1 MRHVR
6 SLALLACLTSSA
18 TAVAQESPPVAD
30 EAPGVAV
37 DAAETAE
44 APVADAAVITAVDT
58 GPAAP
63 AAPRSLPWLGIM
75 ADVGV
80 PDGMQ
85 GSLVLRPWR
94 ALRASVGGGYNMI
107 SKGVRVGVTLLPFGR
122 GPSGTLEVGRYFE
135 GNGNA
140 AAAQFLGAGV
150 SDSFLGPAF
159 QRVGYDFVNAHLG
172 LDFGYKRA
180 TFYIHGGMSY
190 VEGKVHNIDQVINHT
205 TPMIN
210 GQDANG
216 LEISVPQGATV
227 KYIGPSGKIGLIVY
241 FG

>member
-1 MRHVR
+1 MRFAR
-6 SLALLACLTSSA
+6 SLAALAALATSA
-18 TAVAQESPPVAD
+18 TAVAQETTSVAED
-30 EAPGVAV
+30 PQVVTTVDAPTVEAP
-37 DAAETAE
+37 
-44 APVADAAVITAVDT
+44 
-58 GPAAP
+58 
-63 AAPRSLPWLGIM
+63 APRALPWFGIM
-75 ADVGV
+75 TDAGF

-85 GSLVLRPWR
+85 GSLVLRPWK

-122 GPSGTLEVGRYFE
+122 GPSGTLEAGHFFE
-135 GNGNA
+135 GDANA
-140 AAAQFLGAGV
+140 AAAKFFGAGV
-150 SDSFLGPAF
+150 SESFLSPAF
-159 QRVGYDFVNAHLG
+159 QRVGYDYVNAHLG

-190 VEGKVHNIDQVINHT
+190 VESHVHNIDQIFT
-205 TPMIN
+205 SMPTIN

-216 LEISVPQGATV
+216 LQISAPQGATV